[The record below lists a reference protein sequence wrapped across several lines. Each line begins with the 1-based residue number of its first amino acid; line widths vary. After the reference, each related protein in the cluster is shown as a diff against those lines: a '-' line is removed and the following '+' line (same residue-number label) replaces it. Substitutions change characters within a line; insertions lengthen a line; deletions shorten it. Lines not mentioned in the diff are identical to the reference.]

1 MSATDNAAHAVQQ
14 ALSHP
19 YVKRVME
26 DAELRDNARA
36 AYDSAREAYDQLTSA
51 KSPINALFDE
61 KRLQDSLKTAG
72 AAFVGVR
79 AGLIGKPKKQR
90 HWGRTLLIIAVGG
103 VLAIAL
109 SESLRNK
116 VLDLMFGAE
125 EEFDYVSTTAPP
137 VAAPP
142 APAPA
147 PKPAAEAKPAAAAKP
162 AAEAKPAAA
171 PKPAAE
177 AKPADAAKADGDG
190 AA

>member
-1 MSATDNAAHAVQQ
+1 MSATDNAAHAVHQ

-26 DAELRDNARA
+26 DAEIRDNARA
-36 AYDSAREAYDQLTSA
+36 AYASARDAYDQITHA
-51 KSPINALFDE
+51 KHPINALFDE
-61 KRLQDSLKTAG
+61 KQLQNSLKTAG

-79 AGLIGKPKKQR
+79 AGLIGKPKKKR
-90 HWGRTLLIIAVGG
+90 HWGRALLIVAVGG

-109 SESLRNK
+109 SEGLRNK

-137 VAAPP
+137 VTAPP
-142 APAPA
+142 APAAA
-147 PKPAAEAKPAAAAKP
+147 PQAAAEPAAEEAPAAD
-162 AAEAKPAAA
+162 AAEAG
-171 PKPAAE
+171 
-177 AKPADAAKADGDG
+177 DDGDG

>member
-1 MSATDNAAHAVQQ
+1 MSATDNAANAVHQ

-19 YVKRVME
+19 YVKRVIE
-26 DAELRDNARA
+26 DAEIRDNARA
-36 AYDSAREAYDQLTSA
+36 AYASARDAYDQLTSA
-51 KSPINALFDE
+51 KHPINAIFDE
-61 KRLQDSLKTAG
+61 KKLQDSLKTAG

-79 AGLIGKPKKQR
+79 AGLIGKPKKKR
-90 HWGRTLLIIAVGG
+90 HWGRAILLVAVGG

-137 VAAPP
+137 AAAPP
-142 APAPA
+142 APAPVAA
-147 PKPAAEAKPAAAAKP
+147 PAPAPAAEEAPV
-162 AAEAKPAAA
+162 AAEAD
-171 PKPAAE
+171 E
-177 AKPADAAKADGDG
+177 AGDEGDG